1 MKKILTLLVMFLATW
16 SVLCAQTPVFGYQAV
31 VRTADNELVENT
43 PVMVTITVQNGDV
56 VAYSEKHS
64 NITTDGLGRV
74 SLLVGTGTDVTGDVQ
89 DVDWSK
95 AEIRTEFKING
106 GETVE
111 VTGEVA
117 AAPYALEAYETVLT
131 TDRIVRYVKD
141 PATNGDDFTQ
151 CLTALNNNVPEQG
164 QMWEKTRNRI
174 INYIMNHRDIALA
187 VSVAYLQS
195 ATAAD
200 VQEVYGYLESDA
212 VEAAIDVI
220 AEIAKTNRDFM
231 IEVLIDYIEDSTPA
245 EADEVIDAVLQH
257 EDVLLDY
264 VVKFAKDNRPLALSL
279 VKAFFA
285 SATASEVTQALGVFN
300 DSDMKQKLVDE
311 LFYNYLDTYI
321 HPTTTLTEQEIK
333 DKVDHVMQDKHY
345 LQKTECDGEEVDI
358 CDMKEQVDDLMN

>member
-1 MKKILTLLVMFLATW
+1 MFLATW

-43 PVMVTITVQNGDV
+43 PVMVTITVLNGDV

-64 NITTDGLGRV
+64 NITTDGLGMV
-74 SLLVGTGTDVTGDVQ
+74 SLLVGAGTDVEGNIQ
-89 DVDWSK
+89 EVDWSK
-95 AEIRTEFKING
+95 AEIRTEFQIDG

-111 VTGEVA
+111 VVTEVA
-117 AAPYALEAYETVLT
+117 PAPYAFAAYKKILT
-131 TDRIVRYVKD
+131 TDRIVQYVGSD
-141 PATNGDDFTQ
+141 TVRGDDFEK
-151 CLTALNNNVPEQG
+151 CMDSLGVNVPEQG

-212 VEAAIDVI
+212 VEAAVDVI

-231 IEVLIDYIEDSTPA
+231 VEVLIDYIEGSTPA

-257 EDVLLDY
+257 EDALLPY
-264 VVKFAKDNRPLALSL
+264 VVQFAKDNRPLALSL
-279 VKAFFA
+279 VKAFLA
-285 SATASEVTQALGVFN
+285 SATAQEVTQALGVFN
-300 DSDMKQKLVDE
+300 SSEMKQKLVDE

-321 HPTTTLTEQEIK
+321 QSTTTLSDDQIK
-333 DKVDHVMQDKHY
+333 TIVKGEMQGKY
-345 LQKTECDGEEVDI
+345 LPKTKCGGVEVDV
-358 CDMKEQVDDLMN
+358 CGMKQQVDQLNH

>member
-1 MKKILTLLVMFLATW
+1 M
-16 SVLCAQTPVFGYQAV
+16 
-31 VRTADNELVENT
+31 
-43 PVMVTITVQNGDV
+43 
-56 VAYSEKHS
+56 
-64 NITTDGLGRV
+64 
-74 SLLVGTGTDVTGDVQ
+74 
-89 DVDWSK
+89 
-95 AEIRTEFKING
+95 
-106 GETVE
+106 
-111 VTGEVA
+111 
-117 AAPYALEAYETVLT
+117 
-131 TDRIVRYVKD
+131 
-141 PATNGDDFTQ
+141 
-151 CLTALNNNVPEQG
+151 
-164 QMWEKTRNRI
+164 
-174 INYIMNHRDIALA
+174 
-187 VSVAYLQS
+187 
-195 ATAAD
+195 
-200 VQEVYGYLESDA
+200 
-212 VEAAIDVI
+212 I